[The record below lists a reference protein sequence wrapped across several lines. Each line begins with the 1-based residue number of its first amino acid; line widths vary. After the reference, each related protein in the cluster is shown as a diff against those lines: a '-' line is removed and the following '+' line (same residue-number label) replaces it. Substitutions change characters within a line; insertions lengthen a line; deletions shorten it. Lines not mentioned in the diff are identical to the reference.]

1 MRSMSLLRVTLK
13 AALGAT
19 LCLPLS
25 SYALTLEQ
33 SVASA
38 IDNNPIIAQQ
48 YASFTAYLKDRRAA
62 EAGYYPK
69 VNLYGA
75 VGYED
80 TQYSSGQK
88 IDEQL
93 TRKELGIK
101 ATQNVFKGF
110 HTQSE
115 VDRLSF
121 EAEAERLTLL
131 SDAENLALDV
141 ARVYLELLKAQQLLA
156 LTESNVA
163 DHLDVY
169 RDIEDRQS
177 KGLSS
182 RSDLAQIAARVAT
195 SKSSLVAAKN
205 NLLDKQ
211 VEFYKLVGADAGEL
225 IEPQVDSQLLPRNE
239 PEAIRLALDSHPEIK
254 AAIADMSAAKQELQ
268 REKADFYPEVNVELH
283 ANRSDD
289 IGGFEGKD
297 SDARV
302 MLTVSYDLYSGGETT
317 ARSEAASWRKEQ
329 ARAIRLRTEQQVTEG
344 TRLSWNAWDLQRQ
357 QIDYLQQNV
366 DAAKLAE
373 QGYIEQFQLGR
384 RSLLDVLD
392 AKVEVF
398 LARKNYI
405 ETHFSQ
411 RLASYR
417 LLNATG
423 RLGYALRLAYPE
435 QWQQEVISDEK

>member
-1 MRSMSLLRVTLK
+1 MRSMLLLSASLL
-13 AALGAT
+13 
-19 LCLPLS
+19 LPLS
-25 SYALTLEQ
+25 SQALTLEQ

-38 IDNNPIIAQQ
+38 IDNNPIITQQ
-48 YASFTAYLKDRRAA
+48 YAAFSAYLKDRRAA

-69 VNLYGA
+69 VNVYGG

-80 TQYSSGQK
+80 TQYNSGQK

-93 TRKELGIK
+93 TRKELGVK
-101 ATQNVFKGF
+101 AVQNVFNGF
-110 HTQSE
+110 HTSSE

-121 EAEAERLTLL
+121 EAEAERLTLI

-141 ARVYLELLKAQQLLA
+141 SRVYLDLLKAQALLE
-156 LTESNVA
+156 LTERNVA
-163 DHLDVY
+163 DHLSVY
-169 RDIEDRQS
+169 DDIKDRQS

-195 SKSSLVAAKN
+195 SQSSLIAAKN
-205 NLLDKQ
+205 NLMDKQ
-211 VEFYKLVGADAGEL
+211 VEFFKLVGTDSTDL
-225 IEPQVDSQLLPRNE
+225 TEPQVDTRLLPRNE
-239 PEAIRLALDSHPEIK
+239 EEAISLALESHPEIK
-254 AAIADMSAAKQELQ
+254 AAIADMDAAQQEMK
-268 REKADFYPEVNVELH
+268 REQADFYPEVNLELH
-283 ANRSDD
+283 ANKNDD
-289 IGGFEGKD
+289 IGGNRGRD

-302 MLTVSYDLYSGGETT
+302 MLTLSYDIYSGGETVAKT
-317 ARSEAASWRKEQ
+317 EASSWRKEQ
-329 ARAIRLRTEQQVTEG
+329 ARAIRLRTEQQVREG

-357 QIDYLQQNV
+357 QLEYLQQNV
-366 DAAKLAE
+366 DSAKQAE
-373 QGYIEQFQLGR
+373 NGYLEQFQLGR

-423 RLGYALRLAYPE
+423 RLGYAMRIAYPE
-435 QWQQEVISDEK
+435 QWQQEVISHEK